1 MRTMLL
7 RPVLALLLIAPV
19 LGAQRVPRTPPA
31 PPIPA
36 APAMPPSPAM
46 PAAPA
51 WTPLPPMPPDA
62 PLAPSLW
69 DVDVH
74 YTPGFDLDFHFDEMM
89 PPHLDHS
96 FDFEPLT
103 GMLSTQP
110 TMLRSGERFPQD
122 PQDSVYR
129 EARTLFNRGEWR
141 RAATMFAQVASRTPV
156 SSYAP
161 DALYYQAFALYRIGG
176 VSELREGLAA
186 LDDRKARFPRARNPE
201 EAEELALRIGG
212 ALAARGDRSAVNRV
226 RENATAAAAACDT
239 EEAQV
244 RASALSVLMRNDPDA
259 AMPLLVRVL
268 DRKDDCS
275 VSLRKSAVMLIGTK
289 GDATSK
295 TKLADVARSDPST
308 EVRAD
313 AIGYLAKVSG
323 DEVVGALEA
332 VIRNESEEENV
343 QRAAVRALGA
353 HESGRARSAIRA
365 LVERSSAPERLRLE
379 AISTFDRNATSGF
392 NYAYACS
399 GNDCTAVAPGQG
411 YSGGSVVT
419 PRPAQAPVATTRP
432 TVVSVPSARSGQAA
446 MIADASTIEAI
457 RFANSESERRIAPD
471 DAAWLRGV
479 YPRLETP
486 RLKSR
491 AVAVLSRASDEPTLI
506 WLMDLIQ
513 REEEPTDVRATVL
526 SRLGRELPISQLN
539 RLYDGASSRT
549 VRSQIIEV
557 LGGRKEPESTDKLIE
572 IVRSGTDPQLRR
584 SAIAALNNKK
594 DPRTTQLLLELIDR

>member
-1 MRTMLL
+1 MRPMLR
-7 RPVLALLLIAPV
+7 RPILALLILAPV
-19 LGAQRVPRTPPA
+19 VGAQRIPRTPPA
-31 PPIPA
+31 PP

-46 PAAPA
+46 PAMPAMPPAPAMPA
-51 WTPLPPMPPDA
+51 WTP
-62 PLAPSLW
+62 
-69 DVDVH
+69 
-74 YTPGFDLDFHFDEMM
+74 GFDHDFDFDFGHDFDFQYDHDLDVQF
-89 PPHLDHS
+89 DHS

-103 GMLSTQP
+103 AMLSTQP
-110 TMLRSGERFPQD
+110 TLLRGGERFPQD
-122 PQDSVYR
+122 PLDSLYR

-141 RAATMFAQVASRTPV
+141 RAATMFSQVASRTPV

-176 VSELREGLAA
+176 VAELREGLAA

-201 EAEELALRIGG
+201 EAEVLATRIGG
-212 ALAARGDRSAVNRV
+212 ALAARGDRSASNRV
-226 RENATAAAAACDT
+226 RENATAAAASCDN

-244 RASALSVLMRNDPDA
+244 RASALSVLMRNDPEA

-275 VSLRKSAVMLIGTK
+275 VSLRKNAVMLIGTK
-289 GDATSK
+289 GDAVSK
-295 TKLADVARSDPST
+295 NKLADVARSDPST

-343 QRAAVRALGA
+343 QRAAVRALGS

-392 NYAYACS
+392 NYSYACNGS
-399 GNDCTAVAPGQG
+399 ECTPVAPGQG
-411 YSGGSVVT
+411 FSGGTVVS

-432 TVVSVPSARSGQAA
+432 TVVSVPGSRAGQAA

-457 RFANSESERRIAPD
+457 RFANSESDRRISPD

-491 AVAVLSRASDEPTLI
+491 AVAVLSRAADEPTLM

-526 SRLGRELPISQLN
+526 SRLGRELPIAQLN
-539 RLYDGASSRT
+539 RLYDGAASRT
-549 VRSQIIEV
+549 VRSQIIQV
-557 LGGRKEPESTDKLIE
+557 LGNRKEPEATDKLIE
-572 IVRSGTDPQLRR
+572 IVRGGTDPQLRR
-584 SAIAALNNKK
+584 SAISALNSKK